1 MTPGPADPEAR
12 VDGPVLALEQ
22 VSKVHQGGSPVR
34 ALDGVDL
41 TLHPGELLGVLGPSG
56 SGKSTLLAIL
66 GLLDRPTTG
75 RVLLDG
81 VDVAGLTDR
90 QLAGLRATA
99 IGFVFQRF
107 HLAEARTA
115 LDNVADGALY
125 QGVPRRVRR
134 RTAEDLLRRVGLGG
148 RLHHRASRLSGGER
162 QRVGIA
168 RALMGDPRIVLAD
181 EPTGNLDRRA
191 AAEVLEL
198 LDEVRG
204 DGRAV
209 VVVTHDPEVA
219 ARCTRTVRLVDGR
232 LAVEAE
238 VRP

>member
-1 MTPGPADPEAR
+1 

-134 RTAEDLLRRVGLGG
+134 RTAEDLLQRVGLGG

>member
-1 MTPGPADPEAR
+1 M
-12 VDGPVLALEQ
+12 
-22 VSKVHQGGSPVR
+22 
-34 ALDGVDL
+34 
-41 TLHPGELLGVLGPSG
+41 LGPSG

-134 RTAEDLLRRVGLGG
+134 RTAEDLLQRVGLGG